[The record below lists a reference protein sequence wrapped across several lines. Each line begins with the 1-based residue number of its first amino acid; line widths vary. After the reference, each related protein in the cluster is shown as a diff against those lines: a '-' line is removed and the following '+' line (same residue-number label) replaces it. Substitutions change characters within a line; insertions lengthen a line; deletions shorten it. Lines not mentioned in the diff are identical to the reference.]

1 RDKLMTRTSDRPL
14 VTGDLQKSSAI
25 IYSIAM
31 GVIGFMV
38 LYFLTTPTAAL
49 IGLIA
54 NQFYIFVYTL
64 ILKPRTNQNIV
75 IGGAAGAAPV
85 LIGWTATGSA
95 LDVGA
100 WLLFLLVFMWTPAHF
115 WALSI
120 ENESDYKN
128 ADFPMLPTQETY
140 ERSSIYIAI
149 YSCATVLISI
159 AAIAVPTV
167 QTIFDLAR
175 EPEDALKIEVIGHQW
190 WFEYKYPDFGITT
203 ANVLVIPEDQ
213 PVRLEM
219 WSNDVLH
226 NYWVPKL
233 NGKKYLVPGQKTYL
247 NLQADSPEEF
257 WAQCGEYCGLSHSKM
272 RGRVISMTEAD
283 FASWVKNEQS
293 YAEKELPESSL
304 AAEGQLVYLNAGCTQ
319 CHVIDGVWDVQ
330 GDRIAPN
337 LTHFANRNVF
347 AGAALKNNREN
358 LTKWLANP
366 AEIKPGT
373 FMPNLELTEKE
384 INALIA
390 YLGTLK

>member
-1 RDKLMTRTSDRPL
+1 MLSNKISLVKKYIKLSKLRVVELLLVTTVPSMIVSLYSMPPLNLVAYTLIGGTLLAVSANVMNQVFEIDRDKLMTRTSDRPL

-85 LIGWTATGSA
+85 LIGWTATGST

-159 AAIAVPTV
+159 AAAPVLQLGIVYLLISISLGTN
-167 QTIFDLAR
+167 LM
-175 EPEDALKIEVIGHQW
+175 
-190 WFEYKYPDFGITT
+190 YKSFSLYKKNI
-203 ANVLVIPEDQ
+203 Q
-213 PVRLEM
+213 PIKYFVF
-219 WSNDVLH
+219 SN
-226 NYWVPKL
+226 
-233 NGKKYLVPGQKTYL
+233 TYL
-247 NLQADSPEEF
+247 AVIFLGIVADIM
-257 WAQCGEYCGLSHSKM
+257 WTL
-272 RGRVISMTEAD
+272 RGVVT
-283 FASWVKNEQS
+283 
-293 YAEKELPESSL
+293 
-304 AAEGQLVYLNAGCTQ
+304 
-319 CHVIDGVWDVQ
+319 
-330 GDRIAPN
+330 
-337 LTHFANRNVF
+337 
-347 AGAALKNNREN
+347 
-358 LTKWLANP
+358 
-366 AEIKPGT
+366 
-373 FMPNLELTEKE
+373 
-384 INALIA
+384 
-390 YLGTLK
+390 